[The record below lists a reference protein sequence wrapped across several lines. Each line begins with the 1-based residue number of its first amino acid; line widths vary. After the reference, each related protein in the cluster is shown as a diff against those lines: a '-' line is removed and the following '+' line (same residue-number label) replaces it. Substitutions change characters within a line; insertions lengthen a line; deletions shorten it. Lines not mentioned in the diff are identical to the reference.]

1 MTFIE
6 NFLEK
11 YDHNTNIKIIKNFK
25 HRNSLRKGGTPPP
38 LNILNTIHA
47 HTILVMSPNF
57 ATEEACKCFDSYTF
71 KKFFLL
77 CFSIYNLIGSAGRQE
92 QKITLLSTLKA
103 VQLNRTMASIYYFC

>member
-1 MTFIE
+1 MTITQTSKLLKISNIE
-6 NFLEK
+6 IVCGREAL
-11 YDHNTNIKIIKNFK
+11 
-25 HRNSLRKGGTPPP
+25 HRHC

>member
-38 LNILNTIHA
+38 LSEHPE
-47 HTILVMSPNF
+47 HHSR
-57 ATEEACKCFDSYTF
+57 S
-71 KKFFLL
+71 
-77 CFSIYNLIGSAGRQE
+77 YNLGHEPQ
-92 QKITLLSTLKA
+92 
-103 VQLNRTMASIYYFC
+103 FCY